1 MALSSLPQPIIALL
15 QATASRDRAGVL
27 ASFAD
32 DAVLIDMGEEHRG
45 EEIARWTDSLYLG
58 SNVRVHPLHVEER
71 DGHTV
76 LAVAVDGDYAA
87 LGVAEPFQL
96 EWHIDLAGDRIA
108 RLRMVEEKPDLPAPV
123 LGFVQAMNM
132 YDLDGMVSRFA
143 PDAIANDQMRH
154 YKGREA
160 IRAWLAKEIAGDRV
174 TMFVTEILRH
184 PGGVAVRAKVTGD
197 YDKTG
202 LPDPLELRFYF
213 ALAGD
218 AIAQLVV
225 IPEKHHA

>member
-1 MALSSLPQPIIALL
+1 MSLSTLPQPIKAFL

-27 ASFAD
+27 SSFAD
-32 DAVLIDMGEEHRG
+32 DAVLIDMGKEHRG
-45 EEIARWTDSLYLG
+45 EEIAHWADNLYLG
-58 SNVRVHPLHVEER
+58 SNVRVHPLHTEER

-76 LAVAVDGDYAA
+76 LTVAVDGDYAA
-87 LGVAEPFQL
+87 VGVTEPFQL
-96 EWHIDLAGDRIA
+96 DWHIDLAGDRIA
-108 RLRMVEEKPDLPAPV
+108 RLCMVEEKLNLPAPV

-154 YKGREA
+154 YEGRDA

-174 TMFVTEILRH
+174 TMFATEILHR
-184 PGGVAVRAKVTGD
+184 PGGVAVLAKVTGD

-213 ALAGD
+213 TLSGD
-218 AIAQLVV
+218 AIAQLII
-225 IPEKHHA
+225 IPVK

>member
-1 MALSSLPQPIIALL
+1 MSLSTLPQSIKAFL

-27 ASFAD
+27 SSFAD
-32 DAVLIDMGEEHRG
+32 DAVLIDMGKEHRG
-45 EEIARWTDSLYLG
+45 EDIAHWADNLYLG
-58 SNVRVHPLHVEER
+58 SNVRVHPLHTEER

-76 LAVAVDGDYAA
+76 LTVAVDGDYAA
-87 LGVAEPFQL
+87 LGVTEPFQL
-96 EWHIDLAGDRIA
+96 DWHIDLAGDRIA
-108 RLRMVEEKPDLPAPV
+108 RLRMVEEKLNLPAPV

-132 YDLDGMVSRFA
+132 YDLDSMISRFA

-154 YKGREA
+154 YEGRDA
-160 IRAWLAKEIAGDRV
+160 IRTWLAKEIAGDRV

-184 PGGVAVRAKVTGD
+184 PGGVAVLAKVTGD

-213 ALAGD
+213 TLAGD
-218 AIAQLVV
+218 VIAQLVI
-225 IPEKHHA
+225 IPAKRH

>member
-1 MALSSLPQPIIALL
+1 MSLSTLPQPIKAFL
-15 QATASRDRAGVL
+15 QATASRDRAAVL
-27 ASFAD
+27 LSFAD
-32 DAVLIDMGEEHRG
+32 DAVLIDMGKEHRG
-45 EEIARWTDSLYLG
+45 EEIAHWADNLYLG
-58 SNVRVHPLHVEER
+58 SNVRVHPLHTEER

-76 LAVAVDGDYAA
+76 LTVAVDGDYAA
-87 LGVAEPFQL
+87 LGVTEPFQL
-96 EWHIDLAGDRIA
+96 DWHIDLAGDRIA
-108 RLRMVEEKPDLPAPV
+108 RLRMVEEKLNLPAPA

-154 YKGREA
+154 YEGHDA

-174 TMFVTEILRH
+174 TMFITEILHHR
-184 PGGVAVRAKVTGD
+184 GGVAVLAKVTGD

-213 ALAGD
+213 TLAGD
-218 AIAQLVV
+218 AIAQLVI
-225 IPEKHHA
+225 IPAKRH

>member
-1 MALSSLPQPIIALL
+1 MSLSTLPQPIKAFL

-27 ASFAD
+27 SSFAD
-32 DAVLIDMGEEHRG
+32 DAVLIDMGKEHRG
-45 EEIARWTDSLYLG
+45 EEIAHWADNLYLG
-58 SNVRVHPLHVEER
+58 SNVRVHPLHTEER

-76 LAVAVDGDYAA
+76 LTVAVDGDYAA
-87 LGVAEPFQL
+87 LGVTEPFQL
-96 EWHIDLAGDRIA
+96 DWHIDLAGDRIA
-108 RLRMVEEKPDLPAPV
+108 RLRMVEEKLNLPAPV

-132 YDLDGMVSRFA
+132 YDLDDMVTRFA

-154 YKGREA
+154 YEGRDA

-174 TMFVTEILRH
+174 TMFVTEILHH
-184 PGGVAVRAKVTGD
+184 PGGVAVLAKVTGD

-213 ALAGD
+213 TLAGE
-218 AIAQLVV
+218 AIAQIV
-225 IPEKHHA
+225 IIPAKRH

>member
-1 MALSSLPQPIIALL
+1 MSLSTLPQPIKAFL
-15 QATASRDRAGVL
+15 QATASRDRAAVL
-27 ASFAD
+27 SSFAD
-32 DAVLIDMGEEHRG
+32 DAVLIDMGKEHRG
-45 EEIARWTDSLYLG
+45 EEIGHWSDNLYLG
-58 SNVRVHPLHVEER
+58 SNVRVHPLHTKER

-76 LAVAVDGDYAA
+76 LTVAVDGDYAA
-87 LGVAEPFQL
+87 FGVTEPFQL
-96 EWHIDLAGDRIA
+96 DWHIDLAGDRIA
-108 RLRMVEEKPDLPAPV
+108 RLRMVEEKLNLPAPV

-154 YKGREA
+154 YEGRDA

-174 TMFVTEILRH
+174 TMFVTEILH
-184 PGGVAVRAKVTGD
+184 HLGGVAILAKVTGD

-213 ALAGD
+213 TLAGD
-218 AIAQLVV
+218 AIAQLVI
-225 IPEKHHA
+225 IPAKRP

>member
-1 MALSSLPQPIIALL
+1 
-15 QATASRDRAGVL
+15 
-27 ASFAD
+27 
-32 DAVLIDMGEEHRG
+32 
-45 EEIARWTDSLYLG
+45 
-58 SNVRVHPLHVEER
+58 
-71 DGHTV
+71 
-76 LAVAVDGDYAA
+76 
-87 LGVAEPFQL
+87 
-96 EWHIDLAGDRIA
+96 
-108 RLRMVEEKPDLPAPV
+108 MVEEKLDLPAPV

-154 YKGREA
+154 YAGREA
-160 IRAWLAKEIAGDRV
+160 IQAWLAKEIAGDRV

-184 PGGVAVRAKVTGD
+184 SGGVAVLAKVTGD

-213 ALAGD
+213 TLAGD

-225 IPEKHHA
+225 IPAKRH

>member
-1 MALSSLPQPIIALL
+1 MSLSTLPQPIKAFL

-27 ASFAD
+27 SSFAD
-32 DAVLIDMGEEHRG
+32 DAVLIDMGKEHRG
-45 EEIARWTDSLYLG
+45 EEIAHWADNLYLG
-58 SNVRVHPLHVEER
+58 SNVRVHPLHTEER

-76 LAVAVDGDYAA
+76 LTVAVDGDYAA
-87 LGVAEPFQL
+87 LGVTEPFQL
-96 EWHIDLAGDRIA
+96 DWHIDLAGDRIA
-108 RLRMVEEKPDLPAPV
+108 RLRMVEEKLNLPAPA

-154 YKGREA
+154 YEGRDA

-174 TMFVTEILRH
+174 TMFVREILH
-184 PGGVAVRAKVTGD
+184 HSGGVAILAKVTGD

-213 ALAGD
+213 TLAGD
-218 AIAQLVV
+218 AIAQLVI
-225 IPEKHHA
+225 IPAKRH

>member
-1 MALSSLPQPIIALL
+1 MSLSTLPQPIKAFL
-15 QATASRDRAGVL
+15 QATANRDRAGVL
-27 ASFAD
+27 SSFAD
-32 DAVLIDMGEEHRG
+32 DAVLIDMGKEHRG
-45 EEIARWTDSLYLG
+45 KEIAHWADNLYLG
-58 SNVRVHPLHVEER
+58 ANVRVHPLHTEER

-76 LAVAVDGDYAA
+76 LTVAVDGDFAA
-87 LGVAEPFQL
+87 LGVTEPFQL
-96 EWHIDLAGDRIA
+96 DWHIDLAGGRIA
-108 RLRMVEEKPDLPAPV
+108 RLRMVEEKLNLPAPV

-154 YKGREA
+154 YEGRDA

-174 TMFVTEILRH
+174 TMFVTQILH
-184 PGGVAVRAKVTGD
+184 HLGGVAILAKVTGD

-213 ALAGD
+213 TLAGD

-225 IPEKHHA
+225 IPAKRP

>member
-1 MALSSLPQPIIALL
+1 MSLSTLPQPIKAFL

-27 ASFAD
+27 SSFAD
-32 DAVLIDMGEEHRG
+32 DAVLIDMGKEHRG
-45 EEIARWTDSLYLG
+45 EEIAHWADNLYLG
-58 SNVRVHPLHVEER
+58 SNVRVHPLHTEER

-76 LAVAVDGDYAA
+76 LTVAVDGDYAA
-87 LGVAEPFQL
+87 VGVTEPFQL
-96 EWHIDLAGDRIA
+96 DWHIDLAGDRIA
-108 RLRMVEEKPDLPAPV
+108 RLRMVEEKLNLPAPV

-154 YKGREA
+154 YEGRDA

-174 TMFVTEILRH
+174 TMFATEILHR
-184 PGGVAVRAKVTGD
+184 PGGVAVLAKVTGD

-213 ALAGD
+213 TLSGD
-218 AIAQLVV
+218 AIAQLII
-225 IPEKHHA
+225 IPVK

>member
-1 MALSSLPQPIIALL
+1 MSFSTLPQPIKAFL
-15 QATASRDRAGVL
+15 QATASRDRAALL

-32 DAVLIDMGEEHRG
+32 DALLIDIGKEHRG
-45 EEIARWTDSLYLG
+45 DEIARWTDSLYLG
-58 SNVRVHPLHVEER
+58 SNVRVHPLHTEER

-76 LAVAVDGDYAA
+76 LTVAVDGDYAA
-87 LGVAEPFQL
+87 LGVTEPFQL
-96 EWHIDLAGDRIA
+96 DWHIDLAGDRIA
-108 RLRMVEEKPDLPAPV
+108 RLRMVEEKLDLPTPV

-154 YKGREA
+154 YAGREA

-174 TMFVTEILRH
+174 TMFVTETLRH
-184 PGGVAVRAKVTGD
+184 PGGVAVLAKVTGD

-213 ALAGD
+213 TLAGD

-225 IPEKHHA
+225 IPAKRH